1 MPLKQEVSGTTV
13 SSVLINL
20 VSGQWGKE
28 TPTILRSESSC
39 FRKLIGLSREQD
51 HGGWAVVL

>member
-1 MPLKQEVSGTTV
+1 M
-13 SSVLINL
+13 SSVMMNL
-20 VSGQWGKE
+20 VSGQWDKN
-28 TPTILRSESSC
+28 PIILRSESSC